1 MLPSHAP
8 LNDLLFMRDLKLGI
22 PSQRVAD
29 EALKAFKR
37 HLWYIS
43 EELVVLS
50 LFDDRIASSEK
61 AAMVANMTQGGEG
74 QKRRENKNFDPNS
87 DIASFFSCNSRSAL
101 DLLLPGQ
108 GRSIDYFLSTDPN
121 QWPND
126 DLYRNFQ
133 KQINVIKV
141 VNDTTERGIALISDY
156 NNTAQQKNINFFWL
170 GFFN

>member
-1 MLPSHAP
+1 
-8 LNDLLFMRDLKLGI
+8 
-22 PSQRVAD
+22 
-29 EALKAFKR
+29 
-37 HLWYIS
+37 
-43 EELVVLS
+43 
-50 LFDDRIASSEK
+50 
-61 AAMVANMTQGGEG
+61 MVANMTQGGEG

-141 VNDTTERGIALISDY
+141 VNDTAERGIALISDY
-156 NNTAQQKNINFFWL
+156 NNVLTTDEDQKQHLYKVVTQERKNFPSTSKKFL
-170 GFFN
+170 SNRNLNN